1 MKVEDKYHKDWFLK
15 KDSTLSEEESISLDV
30 FLKEHPQQLEEWEIL
45 ESQIEGLNTADFTF
59 SEGFEFKVMDRW
71 IREKKQLFDQPSQV
85 ILYAGIAAAML
96 LMINLCVTQ
105 NSLSLD
111 ALFGIVDMNADNT
124 SLLFYID

>member
-45 ESQIEGLNTADFTF
+45 EAQIEGLNTADFTF
-59 SEGFEFKVMDRW
+59 SEGFEFKVMERW
-71 IREKKQLFDQPSQV
+71 IREKEQLCDQPSQV

>member
-71 IREKKQLFDQPSQV
+71 IREKEQLFDQPSQV

>member
-1 MKVEDKYHKDWFLK
+1 MKVKDKYHKDWLLK
-15 KDSTLSEEESISLDV
+15 KDSVLSQEELTSLDV

-45 ESQIEGLNTADFTF
+45 EAQIEGLNTADFTF